1 MTDEPEGPTG
11 GHGVDELLA
20 SARDRIDRVEA
31 VDLAAELE
39 AGAILVDTRPAA
51 QRAEEG
57 EIDGALVIERNVLEW
72 RLDPTSDARVPEAT
86 GWDVRW
92 IVMCSEGY
100 SSSLAAAALRDIG
113 LHRAADLAGG
123 YRAVAADRV
132 R

>member
-1 MTDEPEGPTG
+1 M
-11 GHGVDELLA
+11 
-20 SARDRIDRVEA
+20 
-31 VDLAAELE
+31 AAELE